1 MEYYK
6 RICDDT
12 LARKLRSSG
21 AVLIE
26 GPKWC
31 GKTSTGAQIA
41 QSVLYLQD
49 PDKRKTYEQMA
60 DTKPS
65 LLLQGKTPHLLDE
78 WQTLPVLWDAVRF
91 AVDQRGEMGQFIL
104 TGSAT
109 PLDDN
114 TQATEIQHS
123 GTGRI
128 ARMRMRPMS
137 LWESHDSSGTVSL
150 KELFDGKE
158 NDELYAESQLTI
170 EDLAFKLCRGGW
182 PGALHLSKRDATDVA
197 YNYIDEVINLDVH
210 RVDNTEKNPER
221 VRQLLRSY
229 ARNISTMASATTI
242 MQDVRAN
249 DISITDKTLNNY
261 LNALRRLFVIE
272 DVKAWLPSLRS
283 KTAIRTSDKRHFTDP
298 SIAAAVLGL
307 NPKSIIEDFNLFGF
321 LFEDLCVRDLRAY
334 TQELQGDIF
343 HYRDQSGMEADIVIR
358 LHDGRWALVEVKT
371 GSREIE
377 DASKNLLKLS
387 ETIDTDKIGKPS
399 FLMVLTGGQFAY
411 QRKDGVLI
419 VPIGCL
425 KD

>member
-1 MEYYK
+1 M
-6 RICDDT
+6 
-12 LARKLRSSG
+12 
-21 AVLIE
+21 
-26 GPKWC
+26 
-31 GKTSTGAQIA
+31 
-41 QSVLYLQD
+41 
-49 PDKRKTYEQMA
+49 
-60 DTKPS
+60 
-65 LLLQGKTPHLLDE
+65 
-78 WQTLPVLWDAVRF
+78 
-91 AVDQRGEMGQFIL
+91 
-104 TGSAT
+104 
-109 PLDDN
+109 
-114 TQATEIQHS
+114 
-123 GTGRI
+123 
-128 ARMRMRPMS
+128 
-137 LWESHDSSGTVSL
+137 
-150 KELFDGKE
+150 
-158 NDELYAESQLTI
+158 
-170 EDLAFKLCRGGW
+170 AFKLCRGGW

-411 QRKDGVLI
+411 RRKDGVLI

-425 KD
+425 RD